1 MSVKKISILG
11 TESIIIGCGLLK
23 DCGKIAHDACK
34 AAKYAVIT
42 DENVA
47 PLYLEKVLT
56 SFEEATGT
64 RPSSKVLSPGEQM
77 KCRIVKAEVEDWLIS
92 ERCGRD
98 ATLIAL
104 GGGVIGDLTGYIA
117 ATFMRGI
124 KVVQIPTT
132 LLAMVDSSVGGKTGI
147 DVPSG
152 KNLIGAF
159 HHPTRIIMD
168 LETLISLPQRQL
180 CNGMAEVIKTA
191 LLWDYDR
198 FSELEDRV
206 DEVLGK
212 DPKWLQSIVEGS
224 AGIKAE
230 VVTKDEKEGGLR
242 TLLNVGHSVGHAVEA
257 FLQPEML
264 HGEAV
269 SIGIVKEAQI
279 SRRLGYISEA
289 EVGRIVRCL
298 QAYKLPV
305 AVPPQLSLDGLMQK
319 MAVDKKNKAGD
330 KYISLLERIGK
341 CVQNRAIK
349 VGDEVIK
356 QVLASA
362 VEILPLENT
371 KKSIELSVPG
381 SKSLSN
387 RALLVAALGKGK
399 CKVKGLLHSDDTQVM
414 LDALQSLK
422 SCSVEWTDNGDSL
435 LITGNGGQLTAAG
448 DNEIYLGNA
457 GTASR
462 FLTTAVALA
471 KGNHSILTGNRRMK
485 QRPIAPLVDALTTN
499 GVVIDYQRTKGCL
512 PIKVHS
518 SENGF
523 PGGDISL
530 SADISSQY
538 VSSVLIS
545 SPYAHKEMN
554 LTLTGDSIVSQPY
567 IDMTISIMKD
577 FGVVVKREPNT
588 DIYHVPKGEY
598 INPAEYQVEADAS
611 SATYPLAIPAI
622 VSSLSDDDNEL
633 SVTVNGIGTSSVQG
647 DAHFAELLEKM
658 GCVIKQTENATTV
671 SGPPKGTRLRAIDI
685 NMNDM
690 TDAFMTA
697 AVVMALADGTSR
709 ITGIANQR
717 VKECNRILA
726 MVTEFKKI
734 GVVCRELPDGIEV
747 DGTTIDKLTP
757 GKIHC
762 YNDHRIAMSFAI
774 LGLKVPGITITD
786 TACVEKTY
794 PIFWDHLSNIIGASV
809 IPKEPVT
816 DLQTRV
822 ADNESLVL
830 IGMRGAGKTTL
841 GKEAAS
847 LLGWN
852 FIDMDDYFEKHH
864 SSNIADTISNDGWAT
879 FRKIEADFL
888 TKVLKEH
895 PENTIIATGG
905 GIIET
910 EQGRASLSKSKR
922 VIFIN
927 KPFSLIK
934 TALADCSKP
943 GYGEELE
950 GVFNRRHPLYR
961 ENSNYELWADG
972 DFDTISND
980 MTRLVEHV
988 TQRSR
993 IVPSD
998 LKSFLSLTF
1007 DDVSKILPSLKEVEG
1022 GADALELRVDL
1033 LKSTSID
1040 FVSEQLVLLR
1050 RHSTLPVIFTV
1061 RTESQGGRFPDNN
1074 QVAQAELL
1082 KQSIRLGC
1090 EFIDVEMSLHSD
1102 TKEDILEVIKPSFCV
1117 MSHHDPKRTL
1127 SWDALKMKI
1136 IEGSSVGHGAA
1147 DIVKIVTTA
1156 FEVDDCS
1163 RLRAAVKEAN
1173 IQQPVI
1179 ALAMGSLGKL
1189 SRALNEVMTPITHS
1203 KMPVV
1208 AAPGQL
1214 SMASINQLRMLIG
1227 YLPDRRSFHLF
1238 GKPISQSK
1246 SPLIHN
1252 TGFENLGLA
1261 PGYLYTR
1268 VETDGID
1275 KVKEAVSKPEFHGA
1289 SVTIPLKEMVSE
1301 LCTTV
1306 TDAAKQIGAINT
1318 LTRLPCGGLEGDNTD
1333 WLAMRDLT
1341 KKSLNGRKG
1350 KVGLCI
1356 GAGGSARAACYTMK
1370 QLGVDKVV
1378 VWNRTHS
1385 KAVDLANEFG
1395 CEAAEDIS
1403 ALQPDVIISNIPGD
1417 TQEESL
1423 PEFVIKPTSVIIEMA
1438 YLPRV
1443 TLLLQK
1449 GAAAKA
1455 TLVQGI
1461 QVLIDQG
1468 LYQFR
1473 KWTGLN
1479 PPREIISRAVY
1490 GELEAEGK

>member
-1 MSVKKISILG
+1 MGIKKISILG
-11 TESIIIGCGLLK
+11 KESIFIGCGLLK
-23 DCGKIAHDACK
+23 ESGSIAHEACK
-34 AAKYAVIT
+34 SAKYAVIT

-47 PLYLEKVLT
+47 PLYLEKVLE
-56 SFEEATGT
+56 SFTAATGQK
-64 RPSSKVLSPGEQM
+64 PISKILSPGEQM
-77 KCRIVKAEVEDWLIS
+77 KCRIVKAEVEDWLIKN
-92 ERCGRD
+92 RCGRD
-98 ATLIAL
+98 ATLVAL

-124 KVVQIPTT
+124 KVIQIPTT

-159 HHPTRIIMD
+159 HHPTKIIMD
-168 LETLISLPQRQL
+168 LETLLSLPQRQL
-180 CNGMAEVIKTA
+180 SNGMAEVIKTA
-191 LLWDYDR
+191 LLWDYNR

-319 MAVDKKNKAGD
+319 MAVDKKNKGGD

-341 CVQNRAIK
+341 CVQNVAIK
-349 VGDEVIK
+349 VGDDVIRS
-356 QVLASA
+356 VLASA
-362 VEILPLENT
+362 VQILPLENC

-387 RALLVAALGKGK
+387 RALLIAALGKGK
-399 CKVKGLLHSDDTQVM
+399 CEVKGLLHSDDTQVM

-422 SCSVEWTDNGDSL
+422 SCSVEWTDNGDTL
-435 LITGNGGQLTAAG
+435 LITGNGGTLSASG
-448 DNEIYLGNA
+448 DSEIYLGNA

-462 FLTTAVALA
+462 FLTTAVSLS
-471 KGNHSILTGNRRMK
+471 KGNYSILTGNRRMK
-485 QRPIAPLVDALTTN
+485 QRPIAPLVDALVAN
-499 GVVIDYQRTKGCL
+499 GVSIEYLKDKDCL
-512 PIKVHS
+512 PLRIHS

-523 PGGDISL
+523 PGGEISL
-530 SADISSQY
+530 SANISSQY

-545 SPYAHKEMN
+545 SPYAHNEMV

-577 FGVVVKREPNT
+577 FGVSVRREPNT
-588 DIYHVPKGEY
+588 DIYHVPKGGY
-598 INPAEYQVEADAS
+598 QNPPQYHVEADAS

-622 VSSLSDDDNEL
+622 VSAFSSDVNEYSL
-633 SVTVNGIGTSSVQG
+633 TVNGIGTSSVQG

-658 GCVIKQTENATTV
+658 GCEIIQTENATTV
-671 SGPPKGTRLRAIDI
+671 RGPPSGTRLKAIDV

-734 GVVCRELPDGIEV
+734 GIVCRELPDGIEV
-747 DGTTIDKLTP
+747 DGTTIDKLRP
-757 GKIHC
+757 AKIHC

-774 LGLKVPGITITD
+774 LGLKVPDIIITD

-794 PIFWDHLSNIIGASV
+794 PIFWDHLSNVIGASV
-809 IPKEPVT
+809 IPCEPVT
-816 DLQTRV
+816 DLQTTAAV
-822 ADNESLVL
+822 DESLVL
-830 IGMRGAGKTTL
+830 VGMRGAGKTTL
-841 GKEAAS
+841 GKEASS

-852 FIDMDDYFEKHH
+852 FIDMDSYYE
-864 SSNIADTISNDGWAT
+864 SNHTKTIADTIEQDGWES
-879 FRKIEADFL
+879 FRKIEAAFL
-888 TKVLKEH
+888 TKVLKDN

-905 GIIET
+905 GIVET
-910 EQGRASLSKSKR
+910 ELGRAACLKSKR

-927 KPFSLIK
+927 KPFPSIEK
-934 TALADCSKP
+934 ALEACSKP
-943 GYGEELE
+943 GYGEELK

-961 ENSNYELWADG
+961 DISNYELWADG

-988 TQRSR
+988 TGRSQ
-993 IVPSD
+993 IVPSE

-1033 LKSTSID
+1033 LKNTTID

-1074 QVAQAELL
+1074 QTAQAELM

-1090 EFIDVEMSLHSD
+1090 EFIDVEMTLNSD
-1102 TKEDILEVIKPSFCV
+1102 TKEDIFEVIKPSFCV
-1117 MSHHDPKRTL
+1117 MSHHDPRRLL

-1136 IEGSSVGHGAA
+1136 VEGGSVGHGAA

-1156 FEVDDCS
+1156 LEVDDCS
-1163 RLRAAVKEAN
+1163 RLRAAVKEAD
-1173 IQQPVI
+1173 ISQPVI

-1203 KMPVV
+1203 KMPVP

-1214 SMASINQLRMLIG
+1214 SMASINKLRMLIG
-1227 YLPDRRSFHLF
+1227 YLPDSRSFHLF
-1238 GKPISQSK
+1238 GKPVSQSK

-1261 PGYLYTR
+1261 PGYHYSR
-1268 VETDGID
+1268 VETDD
-1275 KVKEAVSKPEFHGA
+1275 VADVKKAVSASDFHGA
-1289 SVTIPLKEMVSE
+1289 SVTIPLKEKVHE
-1301 LCTTV
+1301 LCSTI

-1350 KVGLCI
+1350 KIGLCI

-1370 QLGVDKVV
+1370 NLGVDQIV

-1385 KAVDLANEFG
+1385 KAVELAKEFS
-1395 CEAAEDIS
+1395 CEAIEDIS
-1403 ALQPDVIISNIPGD
+1403 SLQPDVVISNIPGN
-1417 TQEESL
+1417 TQKESL
-1423 PEFVIKPTSVIIEMA
+1423 PEFCIKSTSVIIEMA
-1438 YLPRV
+1438 YLPRE

-1449 GAAAKA
+1449 GAVANA

-1461 QVLIDQG
+1461 QVLIEQA

-1473 KWTGLN
+1473 KWTGMFLCIKHVV
-1479 PPREIISRAVY
+1479 II
-1490 GELEAEGK
+1490 